1 MRVGEI
7 MDEIENGSPEEVS
20 KEAQQETVK
29 KSKKPIIVAG
39 AGVIIVGIA
48 IGLGL
53 TALAGPTKLEGAV
66 ETCGLINSSFTSLDE
81 DGKGLFLDGEGEES
95 SGIAVQR
102 SLCVL
107 EELEMPDS
115 ILSRIS
121 NTTSS
126 MGQQEGSWNDVTIL
140 WNYHPNNGLDI
151 SFNLN

>member
-1 MRVGEI
+1 
-7 MDEIENGSPEEVS
+7 
-20 KEAQQETVK
+20 
-29 KSKKPIIVAG
+29 
-39 AGVIIVGIA
+39 VIIVGIA

-95 SGIAVQR
+95 SGIAVQS